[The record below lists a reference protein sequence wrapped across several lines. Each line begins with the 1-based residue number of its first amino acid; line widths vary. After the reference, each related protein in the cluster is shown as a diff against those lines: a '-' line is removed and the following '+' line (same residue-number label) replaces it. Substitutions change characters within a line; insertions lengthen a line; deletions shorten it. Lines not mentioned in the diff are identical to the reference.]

1 MEYDDKIESQRKAY
15 EYIGRY
21 TVNFQ
26 SIIFELQ
33 NLINWA
39 FRLLG
44 LEPLKIKGND
54 NGVEIVKEVITMTN
68 IFYDKRSAMD
78 ILELARSVIN
88 QVYNPKGE
96 EKTIVDRL
104 LNEIKTTIELRNDL
118 LHGNALIEYTH
129 DGQEDFSSF
138 YLERIRRTGS
148 GVAHIF
154 ETRFIEEIKAK
165 ADKAKDL
172 SQKIFKLSGYYFVKH
187 NGLAIPMS
195 LEEYLQQGNPKPTEN
210 VE

>member
-1 MEYDDKIESQRKAY
+1 MENNDKIESQRKAY

-21 TVNFQ
+21 TVYFQ
-26 SIIFELQ
+26 GIIFELQ
-33 NLINWA
+33 NLINWT

-44 LEPLKIKGND
+44 LEPLKIKENED
-54 NGVEIVKEVITMTN
+54 GVEIVKEVVTMTN

-96 EKTIVDRL
+96 EKTIVDGL
-104 LNEIKTTIELRNDL
+104 LNEIKTTIGLRNDL
-118 LHGNALIEYTH
+118 LHGNALIEFTH
-129 DGQEDFSSF
+129 EGQEDFSSF

-154 ETRFIEEIKAK
+154 ETRFIEEIEAK
-165 ADKAKDL
+165 ADNALEL
-172 SQKIFKLSGYYFVKH
+172 SKKIFRLSSYLRFRQRGID
-187 NGLAIPMS
+187 IPMS
-195 LEEYLQQGNPKPTEN
+195 LGEYIQQVKQE
-210 VE
+210 